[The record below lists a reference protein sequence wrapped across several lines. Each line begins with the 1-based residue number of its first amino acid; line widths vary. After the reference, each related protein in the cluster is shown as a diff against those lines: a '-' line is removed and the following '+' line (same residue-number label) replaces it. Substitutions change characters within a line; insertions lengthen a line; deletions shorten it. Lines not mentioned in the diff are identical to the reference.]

1 MQSPNKPKDETY
13 EGYYGVF
20 SKKKMAALLDV
31 RDAASWAIRLFL
43 REEGFTE
50 VTTATI
56 VNIAGSCENPY
67 ASFPLEFYGG
77 EAYLSQSAQLQ
88 LEPLVLRLKRRVFTS
103 SMSFRAENY
112 DDPESPGRRLS
123 EFSLAE
129 IEMPFEGLD
138 ADEALSRLADLIE
151 RFVKFV
157 TKEVMSSQRS
167 ALELLGADFDFL
179 SSWVGEPFQRLTWD
193 QAMDLLDSK
202 CHEEEDIGIREERAI
217 LRRLR
222 NRPALISRHPDAIK
236 FFNIKRTADR
246 TRCYSVDLLM
256 QPMGEILGGAIRE
269 EAVHRLRE
277 SLHCSKIAEFLAE
290 RGVDVDGPFQIYF
303 DLLQSEPP
311 LLRGGFG
318 LGFERY
324 ISCLIGSSDIL
335 QAVAHRVLHPR
346 LRR

>member
-1 MQSPNKPKDETY
+1 MHSSGNPTDDTY

-43 REEGFTE
+43 RGEGFTE

-67 ASFPLEFYGG
+67 AFFPLEFYGG

-88 LEPLVLRLKRRVFTS
+88 LEPLVLRLNRRVFTS

-138 ADEALSRLADLIE
+138 PDQALNGLSDLIE

-157 TKEVMSSQRS
+157 TKEVTSSQAS
-167 ALELLGADFDFL
+167 ALELLGANLDFL
-179 SSWVGEPFQRLTWD
+179 SKCVDEPFQRLTWD
-193 QAMDLLDSK
+193 QAMGLLGGE
-202 CHEEEDIGIREERAI
+202 CREGADIGIREERAI
-217 LRRLR
+217 LRRLG
-222 NRPALISRHPDAIK
+222 NRPALVSRHPDAIK

-246 TRCYSVDLLM
+246 TRCYSVDLLL
-256 QPMGEILGGAIRE
+256 QPMGEILGGAVRE
-269 EAVHRLRE
+269 EMVDRLRQ
-277 SLHCSKIAEFLAE
+277 SLHCSKIAEFLTE
-290 RGVDVDGPFQIYF
+290 RGVDVDSPFQIYF

-335 QAVAHRVLHPR
+335 QAVARRVLHPR